1 MSTPIP
7 TGQGATPEQVD
18 QIARL
23 LNLAALTLEHYRAER
38 DVQRAKADYYARL
51 REFDLNFACG
61 ERVNPGTSDWAA
73 NYSSEAFEAYKD
85 ARAKAYN
92 VKRRL
97 DNACKAVS

>member
-7 TGQGATPEQVD
+7 TGQGATPERVD
-18 QIARL
+18 QIAKL
-23 LNLAALTLEHYRAER
+23 LSLAALTLEHYRAER

-51 REFDLNFACG
+51 REFDLNFADG
-61 ERVNPGTSDWAA
+61 QKVSPGKSEVVADYSRER
-73 NYSSEAFEAYKD
+73 FEAYKD
-85 ARAKAYN
+85 ARVKAYN

>member
-18 QIARL
+18 QIAKL
-23 LNLAALTLEHYRAER
+23 LSLAALALEHYRVER
-38 DVQRAKADYYARL
+38 DVQRAKDAYYERL
-51 REFDLNFACG
+51 REFDFAYAG
-61 ERVNPGTSDWAA
+61 GQRVNPSKSQVAA
-73 NYSSEAFEAYKD
+73 AYSNEAFEAYKD

-97 DNACKAVS
+97 DNACRAVS